1 MPARLWPEA
10 VALSSPLSG
19 RAAIAVGIGGLAGA
33 GTRWAL
39 VEALPATDV
48 WPWGVLAVNLAG
60 CLILGYLAAAAWSA
74 RAELP
79 FTLGLGTGFCG
90 SLTTFSALT
99 VDVAQMARDSDWGYA
114 ASYLAVSIAGGVALA
129 IVGAALRKTQTR
141 QAQ

>member
-1 MPARLWPEA
+1 
-10 VALSSPLSG
+10 V
-19 RAAIAVGIGGLAGA
+19 
-33 GTRWAL
+33 
-39 VEALPATDV
+39 LPASDV

-79 FTLGLGTGFCG
+79 MTLGIGTGFCG

-114 ASYLAVSIAGGVALA
+114 ASYLAASVVGGVALA
-129 IVGAALRKTQTR
+129 LVGAALRKPQTR

>member
-19 RAAIAVGIGGLAGA
+19 RAAIAVAIGGLAGA

-48 WPWGVLAVNLAG
+48 WPWEVLAVNLAG

-114 ASYLAVSIAGGVALA
+114 AGYLAVSIAGGVALA
-129 IVGAALRKTQTR
+129 IVGAALRKTQSR

>member
-1 MPARLWPEA
+1 MAHS
-10 VALSSPLSG
+10 LSLAP

-39 VEALPATDV
+39 AEVLPASDV

-60 CLILGYLAAAAWSA
+60 CLMLGYLAAAAWSA

-79 FTLGLGTGFCG
+79 MTLGIGTGFCG

-114 ASYLAVSIAGGVALA
+114 ASYLAASVVGGVALA
-129 IVGAALRKTQTR
+129 LVGAALRKPQTR

>member
-1 MPARLWPEA
+1 MSLAPRD
-10 VALSSPLSG
+10 
-19 RAAIAVGIGGLAGA
+19 AIAVGIGGLAGA

-39 VEALPATDV
+39 VEALPATDI

-60 CLILGYLAAAAWSA
+60 CLVLGYLAAAAWSA

-79 FTLGLGTGFCG
+79 MTLGLGTGFCG

-99 VDVAQMARDSDWGYA
+99 VDVANMARDGDWGFA
-114 ASYLAVSIAGGVALA
+114 AGYLALSVLGGVALA
-129 IVGAALRKTQTR
+129 VVGAALRKTQVR